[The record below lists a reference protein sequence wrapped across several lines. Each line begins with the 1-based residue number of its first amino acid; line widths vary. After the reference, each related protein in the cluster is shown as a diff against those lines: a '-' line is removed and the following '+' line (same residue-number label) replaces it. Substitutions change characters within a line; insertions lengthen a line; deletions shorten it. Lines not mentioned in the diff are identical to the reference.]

1 MDVSLSSGNF
11 LTAPIQRR
19 RFPLNGTKLFKLQF
33 HLPNNFDHYSL
44 KIDRMQSNSLL
55 EYNPNRLQTDWVLV
69 PSLEAQEP
77 IYQYLNFSLHSGLQ
91 SFHQNGPVS
100 FKCIRDKKVSNQKF
114 WILPHCSY
122 KTVPKVTEPHL
133 GWLLQLP
140 HFSSAKS
147 YYWSDSHSLALL
159 CSCLPRGSILDL
171 RDHHH
176 PIPGLPFLRPFL
188 ESSKRRKNRQDL

>member
-1 MDVSLSSGNF
+1 MLSSSKNEIPFSQAEPLMDVSLSSGNF

-100 FKCIRDKKVSNQKF
+100 FKCIRDKKSFQ
-114 WILPHCSY
+114 
-122 KTVPKVTEPHL
+122 PKVLDSSTL
-133 GWLLQLP
+133 LLQN
-140 HFSSAKS
+140 SSQGHRTTFRLTTAI
-147 YYWSDSHSLALL
+147 ATLL
-159 CSCLPRGSILDL
+159 I
-171 RDHHH
+171 
-176 PIPGLPFLRPFL
+176 
-188 ESSKRRKNRQDL
+188 SKKLLLIWLS